1 MHCMTNISS
10 TDQTLRARRVYPC
23 SFNAKVLSLC
33 QFSQFC
39 YMYFEVSHQTTTKR
53 FRRKKKKNMLI
64 LGGTHN
70 VKVKL
75 AAIAY

>member
-10 TDQTLRARRVYPC
+10 TDQTLRTRRVYPC

-53 FRRKKKKNMLI
+53 FRRKKKKHAHF
-64 LGGTHN
+64 GWKHN
-70 VKVKL
+70 LKVKL

>member
-10 TDQTLRARRVYPC
+10 TDQTLRTRRVYPC
-23 SFNAKVLSLC
+23 SFNAKVLLC

-53 FRRKKKKNMLI
+53 FRGKKKNMLI
-64 LGGTHN
+64 LGGKHN
-70 VKVKL
+70 LKVKL
-75 AAIAY
+75 VAIAY